1 MRVRLT
7 RSAESELTAAIEWY
21 DAQVPGLGAKFL
33 AEFRQL
39 RQRLGENPRQFP
51 CVYKDAQRAPLHRF
65 PYGLFFRVAN
75 GGVEVF
81 ACFHFSRDPTQWQ
94 RRI

>member
-21 DAQVPGLGAKFL
+21 DTQATGLGKKFL
-33 AEFRQL
+33 SEFTQL
-39 RQRLGENPRQFP
+39 KQRLGENPRQFP
-51 CVYKDAQRAPLHRF
+51 RIYKDARRAPFHRF
-65 PYGLFFRVAN
+65 PYGLFFRVTN
-75 GGVEVF
+75 DIVEVF
-81 ACFHFSRDPTQWQ
+81 ACFHFSRDPAQWQ